1 MGKYFK
7 IDGKVVRAALTKGE
21 FQDFLL
27 IIKEISNRKTVYVFD
42 SDTLELIVEL
52 TGISKAMKYA
62 KVSFY
67 TLKILIE
74 NRNSYNG

>member
-27 IIKEISNRKTVYVFD
+27 IIKEISNRKQFTY
-42 SDTLELIVEL
+42 LIA
-52 TGISKAMKYA
+52 IH
-62 KVSFY
+62 
-67 TLKILIE
+67 
-74 NRNSYNG
+74 